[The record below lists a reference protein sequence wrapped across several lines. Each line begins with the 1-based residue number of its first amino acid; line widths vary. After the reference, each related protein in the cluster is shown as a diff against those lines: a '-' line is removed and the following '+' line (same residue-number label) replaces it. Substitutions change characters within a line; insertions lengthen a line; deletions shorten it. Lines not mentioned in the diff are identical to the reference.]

1 MLPILFPVPKEI
13 KNLVDIADNVINRD
27 DKIVKAKKRGTER
40 AAEIFKPNIRELRL
54 RHKEFEKMYLKT
66 DDEIKKE
73 MDDLI
78 AEIKALLKEHDMLVR
93 KLQKR
98 GIDTDNLGIK
108 LLGRNKDTG
117 KELSIFDSLS
127 SLDTMSIISLPSGG
141 CSITSLILEKLN
153 DYSEYE
159 EEQFEKQSKIWAKRI
174 KKEIDVFNAQK
185 LKAEKLIQNGKGNVE
200 FYYNKIIEL
209 TEKITA
215 LKVRITMLVKI

>member
-1 MLPILFPVPKEI
+1 MVPILFPVPKEI
-13 KNLVDIADNVINRD
+13 KDIVDIADNVINRN
-27 DKIVKAKKRGTER
+27 DKIVEAKKRGTER
-40 AAEIFKPNIRELRL
+40 AAEIYKPHIRELRL

-73 MDDLI
+73 MDELI
-78 AEIKALLKEHDMLVR
+78 AEIKSLLKEHDTLVR

-98 GIDTDNLGIK
+98 GIDTENLGIT
-108 LLGRNKDTG
+108 LLESNKESG
-117 KELSIFDSLS
+117 KKSNILDSVS

-141 CSITSLILEKLN
+141 CSITSLILEKLS

-185 LKAEKLIQNGKGNVE
+185 LKAEKLIQKGKGNVE
-200 FYYNKIIEL
+200 FYYSNIIEL

-215 LKVRITMLVKI
+215 LKVRITILEKI